1 MSLDGADPIVRAA
14 TDAQRL
20 AADPARSAWVS
31 ANAGSGKTRVLTDR
45 VARLLLAGAPPQ
57 RILCLTYTK
66 AAAAEMTAR
75 LSKTLGGWAL
85 ADDARLAASLREVAG
100 PDATLD
106 AATLAEARR
115 LFAQALETPGGLK
128 IQTIHAFCDAV
139 LRRFPLE
146 AGVSPGFTVLD
157 DAARDRL
164 AARARERLAEAAAGG
179 GDDAFDA
186 AAALLG
192 DEGLEGLCRDILSAR
207 ALFAAPRGPVRL
219 AAAFGLTPEALDEDA
234 FDDFWPTLDR
244 EALARAADAIA
255 RGGPNDA
262 KLADLVLAL
271 ARAPDPQAAQQAA
284 AALLTTTKGPRN
296 FDKAPTKA
304 VDAAHP
310 WIKPLLT
317 DAQARW
323 ITAKERADAIEGAR
337 RAIALDRFAT
347 AFLAAFDAE
356 KHARAAL
363 DFDDLVARAGRLLT
377 EGEMGAW
384 ALYKL
389 DGGVDH
395 ILVDEA
401 QDTAPGQWR
410 VIRALAAEF
419 HAGLGA
425 RDLTRTM
432 FVVGDEKQSIYSFQG
447 ADPRLFAET
456 RDWLEARLA
465 DAGQS
470 LREQPL
476 VTSFRSAR
484 AILRAVDAT
493 FAAAADGLSRDG
505 AAPIHAAAKKR
516 LVGRVDLW
524 PLIPKDEG
532 APDPDWTEP
541 VDAPAPQD
549 PRIRLARLL
558 AAEIARWLREG
569 ERLPGG
575 GRPVRAG
582 DVMVLVRRR
591 DLLARELIRA
601 LKAAEV
607 PVAGADRLRI
617 AEELAVKDLLALAR
631 FALTPGDDLTL
642 AALLR
647 SPLCGMDL
655 PTLERLAAGRAGS
668 LWAALRAAPEQAAL
682 AERLK
687 AAMDRADFLR
697 PYEFFEAALIADGG
711 RQRLIARL
719 GPEAEDA
726 IDELLAQALAYDADS
741 TPTLE
746 GFLDWIARGDVT
758 IKREMDAA
766 AGAVRVMTVHGA
778 KGLEAPVVILPDC
791 GPKRAGRSGPLVA
804 APLAAPLAA
813 NEPEAR
819 FAAWRAARAEA
830 AGPVAAALALEEAA
844 ERAESRRLL
853 YVAMTRAERWLIVCG
868 AGDPD
873 SETGPDS
880 GRETWHGLVAAGLDA
895 LGDARAVAGPRDG
908 PAAIRRLEDEG
919 AAAEP
924 AVAEPDTAR
933 AALPDWATRAAPPP
947 PPRPRIAA
955 SALGGPDGHGQ
966 GEGGAGGEGEGRA
979 AALARGTA
987 VHALLEHLP
996 DAPLA
1001 ARPALAARLLARLA
1015 PEADAAA
1022 RAAMLAQAEAAMALP
1037 EAAAAFAPDA
1047 LAEVALS
1054 AELPGVGRV
1063 SGRIDRL
1070 SVTTDLVLA
1079 VDFKTDAAPPGRV
1092 ADAPRGYLL
1101 QMAAYD
1107 AALRRLYPDRR
1118 VAVALLWTATPR
1130 LDVVAADVMAAM
1142 RGGGAA

>member
-1 MSLDGADPIVRAA
+1 MSLDPADPIVRAA

-85 ADDARLAASLREVAG
+85 TDDAALAASLREVAG
-100 PDATLD
+100 PDAALTPD
-106 AATLAEARR
+106 TLAEARR

-164 AARARERLAEAAAGG
+164 AARAREQLAEAAAGG
-179 GDDAFDA
+179 DDDAFDA

-192 DEGLEGLCRDILSAR
+192 DEGLEGLCRDILSGR
-207 ALFAAPRGPVRL
+207 GLFAASRGPVRL
-219 AAAFGLTPEALDEDA
+219 AAAFGLTPDALEEDP
-234 FDDFWPTLDR
+234 FEGFWPTLDAA
-244 EALARAADAIA
+244 ALARAARIMAQGGKTDAA
-255 RGGPNDA
+255 
-262 KLADLVLAL
+262 LATAMASLAAAPDAL
-271 ARAPDPQAAQQAA
+271 ARDAAA
-284 AALLTTTKGPRN
+284 AALMLTTGGTARK

-304 VDAAHP
+304 IDTAHP
-310 WIKPLLT
+310 WIRPLLAG
-317 DAQARW
+317 AQAGWLEAR
-323 ITAKERADAIEGAR
+323 ARADAIEGAR

-356 KHARAAL
+356 KLARAAL
-363 DFDDLVARAGRLLT
+363 DFDDLVERAGRLLT

-389 DGGVDH
+389 DGSVDH

-456 RDWLEARLA
+456 RDWLDARLA

-476 VTSFRSAR
+476 VTSFRSAP

-493 FAAAADGLSRDG
+493 FAAAANGLSREG
-505 AAPIHAAAKKR
+505 AAPTHAAAKKR

-532 APDPDWTEP
+532 EAEPHWTEP
-541 VDAPAPQD
+541 VDAPTPQD

-558 AAEIARWLREG
+558 AAEIARWLRDG

-647 SPLCGMDL
+647 SPLCGLDL
-655 PTLERLAAGRAGS
+655 PTLEGLAAGRTGS
-668 LWAALRAAPEQAAL
+668 LWAALRAAPEHAAL
-682 AERLK
+682 AERLR

-711 RQRLIARL
+711 RKRLLARL

-746 GFLDWIARGDVT
+746 GFLDWMARGDVT
-758 IKREMDAA
+758 IKREMDAT

-791 GPKRAGRSGPLVA
+791 GPKRGGRSGPL
-804 APLAAPLAA
+804 LAAPLDG
-813 NEPEAR
+813 NDPDAR
-819 FAAWRAARAEA
+819 FAAWRTARAEA

-873 SETGPDS
+873 KDTGPDS

-895 LGDARAVAGPRDG
+895 LGDARAVPGPEGG
-908 PAAIRRLEDEG
+908 PMTIRRLEDEG
-919 AAAEP
+919 ATDEP
-924 AVAEPDTAR
+924 AVAEPEAER
-933 AALPDWATRAAPPP
+933 ATPPDWATRAAPPP
-947 PPRPRIAA
+947 PLRPRVAA
-955 SALGGPDGHGQ
+955 SALGGPDGHG
-966 GEGGAGGEGEGRA
+966 EGAGGDSAGGDGAGRA

-996 DAPLA
+996 DAPPA
-1001 ARPALAARLLARLA
+1001 ARPALATRLLARLV
-1015 PEADAAA
+1015 PEAEAAA
-1022 RAAMLAQAEAAMALP
+1022 CAAMLAQAEAAMALP

-1070 SVTTDLVLA
+1070 SVTPNLVLA
-1079 VDFKTDAAPPGRV
+1079 VDFKTDAAPPVRV
-1092 ADAPRGYLL
+1092 ADAPPGYLL

-1107 AALRRLYPDRR
+1107 AALRLLYPDRQ
-1118 VAVALLWTATPR
+1118 VAVALLWTALPR
-1130 LDVVAADVMAAM
+1130 LDVVPAEVMAAM